1 MRILGM
7 LVLMLIGISTTQAQF
22 GKLMD
27 KAKEVVK
34 GESTS
39 NIGGGLKEALNIGVD
54 QAVSSL
60 SADNGYF
67 GSPYKILLPEEAL
80 KITNKLSKVP
90 GFQNV
95 EKDLIA
101 KMNQAAEIAAKK
113 AGPIF
118 LNSIKQ
124 MSFKDA
130 TNILMGKDDAATR
143 YLEKTSR
150 AELYKSFLPVIQA
163 SLDEVNARSYWNDA
177 VKAYNKIPF
186 TKDLNPELD
195 DHVNNKALDGMFEL
209 VEVKETG
216 IRNDT
221 SLRTSPLLK
230 EVFGKQDK

>member
-7 LVLMLIGISTTQAQF
+7 LVIMLIGLSPAQAQF

-27 KAKEVVK
+27 KAKKVVS
-34 GESTS
+34 GESSS
-39 NIGGGLKEALNIGVD
+39 NIGGGLKQALDIGVEE
-54 QAVSSL
+54 AVSTL
-60 SADNGYF
+60 SANSGYF
-67 GSPYKILLPEEAL
+67 DSPYKILLPEEAL
-80 KITNKLSKVP
+80 KVTNKLSKVP

-101 KMNQAAEIAAKK
+101 KMNQAAEIAANK

-130 TNILMGKDDAATR
+130 TNILMGDDDAATK

-150 AELYKSFLPVIQA
+150 AELYKSFMPVIQS

-177 VKAYNKIPF
+177 VSAYNKIPF
-186 TKDLNPELD
+186 TKKLNPELD

-209 VEVKETG
+209 IQVKETG
-216 IRNDT
+216 IRNDAG
-221 SLRTSPLLK
+221 LRTTPLLK
-230 EVFGKQDK
+230 EVFGQQDK

>member
-7 LVLMLIGISTTQAQF
+7 LIVMLISLSPAQAQF

-27 KAKEVVK
+27 KAKSVVK
-34 GESTS
+34 GESS
-39 NIGGGLKEALNIGVD
+39 GNIAGGLKEALNIGVD
-54 QAVSSL
+54 EAVSSL

-67 GSPYKILLPEEAL
+67 ESPYKILLPKEAL
-80 KITNKLSKVP
+80 KVTNKLSKVP

-130 TNILMGKDDAATR
+130 TNILMGEDDAATR

-150 AELYKSFLPVIQA
+150 KELYKSFLPIIQS

-195 DHVNNKALDGMFEL
+195 DHVNNKALDGMFDL

-216 IRNDT
+216 IRND
-221 SLRTSPLLK
+221 SKLRTSPLLK
-230 EVFGKQDK
+230 EVFGQQDK